1 VSDSEEP
8 PASTAQELV
17 GDQPVSAGSGG
28 VQASVDDKENIRKD
42 NARPKSAEQRKV
54 LGERVNT
61 AYDLAGRYSQK

>member
-1 VSDSEEP
+1 
-8 PASTAQELV
+8 
-17 GDQPVSAGSGG
+17 VSAGSGG